1 MGKREEYREGGEET
15 GGRGDGG
22 ALHSA
27 RGWRAFR
34 GAKTLSCD
42 LCEGQRTANVAADP
56 SSGFD
61 STDSRVT
68 FLATK
73 MDAAEYDNIAA
84 LEQEHWYYAGKRQF
98 VRDWIQRVRPPRP
111 SDVLLDCGA
120 GTGQFAKE
128 MESSCRVMVLD
139 DHEEAL
145 RMLRQRFRAG
155 QILSLAG
162 DRVPLPDGS
171 LEYVTALDVL
181 EHVPDD
187 AAVVK
192 GFHRLLKPGGL
203 AVVTVPASMAL
214 WSDWDVALH
223 HFRRY
228 RRAQLRALFPE
239 SEWDVEYVNYTNV
252 LVYPA
257 VWAVR
262 KWRGRRRNSG
272 TNGTTTRTEDK
283 VPAGWLN
290 VLLRTQFT
298 ALARWRVP
306 FPFGVSLVLVA
317 RRR

>member
-1 MGKREEYREGGEET
+1 
-15 GGRGDGG
+15 
-22 ALHSA
+22 
-27 RGWRAFR
+27 
-34 GAKTLSCD
+34 
-42 LCEGQRTANVAADP
+42 
-56 SSGFD
+56 
-61 STDSRVT
+61 
-68 FLATK
+68 

-84 LEQEHWYYAGKRQF
+84 LEQEHWYYSGKRRF
-98 VRDWIQRVRPPRP
+98 VRDWIRRVRPPRRD
-111 SDVLLDCGA
+111 DVLLDCGA
-120 GTGQFAKE
+120 GTGLFAKE
-128 MESSCRVMVLD
+128 MEADCRVMVLD

-145 RMLRQRFRAG
+145 RILRTRFKAD

-187 AAVVK
+187 AAVVR

-228 RRAQLRALFPE
+228 HRAQLRALFPTQD
-239 SEWDVEYVNYTNV
+239 WDVVYANYTNV

-257 VWAVR
+257 VWSVR
-262 KWRGRRRNSG
+262 KWRALTAKKNEN
-272 TNGTTTRTEDK
+272 NGAAKQRTEDK
-283 VPAGWLN
+283 IPPGPIN
-290 VLLRTQFT
+290 TLLRATF
-298 ALARWRVP
+298 AGMAHWRVP

-317 RRR
+317 KKR